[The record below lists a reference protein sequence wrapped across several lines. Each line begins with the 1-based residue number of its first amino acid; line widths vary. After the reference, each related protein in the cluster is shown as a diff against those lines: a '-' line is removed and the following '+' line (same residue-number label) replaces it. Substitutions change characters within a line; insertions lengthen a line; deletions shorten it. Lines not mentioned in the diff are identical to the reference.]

1 MKSLNKKAAVVPMLV
16 LSILMFTACTS
27 TEKPSES
34 AASPIASN
42 TPSSVVEP
50 SPTASAA
57 PSTTPTTSSMP
68 AATPSGNVNVKPVS
82 SEATSVT
89 KQIKDMLELAK
100 SGKVAGIEFAAE
112 TKFFEDVEK
121 AWGNADHKEAVGSS
135 IYATYNKK
143 NAVIGFNKGD
153 QIIDIRSSDPKLQTL
168 TLNQIEQA
176 LGKPVDTKA
185 NGDDMIY
192 IYKAS
197 DMFQLKFIIP
207 KSSGKVDHISVFD
220 TKHSVNNMAG

>member
-1 MKSLNKKAAVVPMLV
+1 MKIYRKKAAVYPMLIASMLV
-16 LSILMFTACTS
+16 FTACTS
-27 TEKPSES
+27 NEKPAAS
-34 AASPIASN
+34 AADPIASSSPSPVVEATS
-42 TPSSVVEP
+42 TPSATP
-50 SPTASAA
+50 SATPAVSSKPAS
-57 PSTTPTTSSMP
+57 
-68 AATPSGNVNVKPVS
+68 TPSGNVNVTPVS
-82 SEATSVT
+82 SETTSVT

-112 TKFFEDVEK
+112 TKLIDDVEK
-121 AWGNADHKEAVGSS
+121 AWGKADHTDVVASS
-135 IYATYNKK
+135 IYATYSKK

-176 LGKPVDTKA
+176 LGKPSDTKV
-185 NGDDMIY
+185 NGDDTIY

>member
-1 MKSLNKKAAVVPMLV
+1 MKNVSKKASVYPMLIA
-16 LSILMFTACTS
+16 SMLMFTACTS
-27 TEKPSES
+27 TEKPAAS
-34 AASPIASN
+34 AAAPIASN

-50 SPTASAA
+50 SSTPSSA
-57 PSTTPTTSSMP
+57 PSSAPTTSSKP
-68 AATPSGNVNVKPVS
+68 ASTSSGNINVIPIS
-82 SEATSVT
+82 SETTSVS

-100 SGKVAGIEFAAE
+100 LGKVAGIEFAAE

-121 AWGNADHKEAVGSS
+121 AWGNADHKEAVGSG
-135 IYATYNKK
+135 IYATYTKK

-153 QIIDIRSSDPKLQTL
+153 QIIDIRSSDPKLQSL

-176 LGKPVDTKA
+176 LGKPVDTKV

-197 DMFQLKFIIP
+197 DEFQLKFIIP

>member
-1 MKSLNKKAAVVPMLV
+1 MKIYSKKAAVYPMLIA
-16 LSILMFTACTS
+16 SMLMFTACTS
-27 TEKPSES
+27 NEKPAAS
-34 AASPIASN
+34 AADPIASSS
-42 TPSSVVEP
+42 PSPVVEP
-50 SPTASAA
+50 SSTPSAA
-57 PSTTPTTSSMP
+57 PSATPAVSSKPTS
-68 AATPSGNVNVKPVS
+68 TPSGNVNVTPVS

-89 KQIKDMLELAK
+89 KQIKGMLELAK

-112 TKFFEDVEK
+112 TKLIDDVEK
-121 AWGNADHKEAVGSS
+121 AWGKADHTDVVASN
-135 IYATYNKK
+135 IYATYAKK

-168 TLNQIEQA
+168 TLKQIEEA
-176 LGKPVDTKA
+176 LGKPSDTKV
-185 NGDDMIY
+185 NGDDTIY

>member
-1 MKSLNKKAAVVPMLV
+1 MPMLIV
-16 LSILMFTACTS
+16 SMLMFTACKS
-27 TEKPSES
+27 TEKPAAS
-34 AASPIASN
+34 AAAPVASN
-42 TPSSVVEP
+42 TPSWVATP
-50 SPTASAA
+50 SSTPSSAL
-57 PSTTPTTSSMP
+57 SETPTTSSKP
-68 AATPSGNVNVKPVS
+68 ASTPGGNIS
-82 SEATSVT
+82 
-89 KQIKDMLELAK
+89 I
-100 SGKVAGIEFAAE
+100 
-112 TKFFEDVEK
+112 EDVEK
-121 AWGNADHKEAVGSS
+121 SWGKADNKEAVGSG
-135 IYATYNKK
+135 IYATYTKK
-143 NAVIGFNKGD
+143 NAVIGFNKGE

-197 DMFQLKFIIP
+197 DVIQLKFIIP